1 MQTGNDKVGSCCRE
15 LVSLNM
21 LQGLFTA
28 NGASCVAARWRY
40 CVGKGAGRRYA
51 LSQHLLSAVYC
62 VAKGLNY
69 DLFVAAADCSYRVRA
84 G

>member
-1 MQTGNDKVGSCCRE
+1 MSSQAKCLAHR
-15 LVSLNM
+15 VSLR
-21 LQGLFTA
+21 A
-28 NGASCVAARWRY
+28 
-40 CVGKGAGRRYA
+40 GKGAGRRYA